1 MNHYEKLG
9 IPRDATEDE
18 IRRAYRRAALQLHP
32 DKNTRPGETELFLD
46 VTTAYKVL
54 SNPQSRAEYDAKLE
68 TVVAKAVT
76 DTRIRVRFV
85 HGRKNLRVLNEPQMH
100 YMLLEILPPK
110 KISPQRFPI
119 NLCVL
124 IDRSTSMRGENMDRV
139 RRATLSIIESLN
151 PDDSASIVSFGDRA
165 EVVVTAE
172 QARKLDVARSRLG
185 QIQAGGGTEIARG
198 LEMGLAQ
205 VRSRSIEGSVNHLIL
220 ITDGRTYGDEQL
232 CMDMATAAAADRI
245 TINTVGIGN
254 DWSDVVLDE
263 VARLSGGNSIY
274 LDSPDALVD
283 LMHQIHHSL
292 SHVAALQV
300 LLDADM
306 SKQASLYAAF
316 RLRPDPLPLSN
327 TLPMSLGHLPG
338 DDRISILME
347 WMIDPIAEPGKFKF
361 ADFRVTSGRISTDEE
376 RPQLIVAARIQ
387 VSDRSDPDQP
397 PEEVLSAVGALN
409 LYRMQEMA
417 RSDAAS
423 GQVEEAVKRLKNLA
437 KHLKLMGEEKL
448 ARRALSEASN
458 LIQTQQLSD
467 DGEKAL
473 KYGSRA
479 LLQLSAPVKR

>member
-1 MNHYEKLG
+1 
-9 IPRDATEDE
+9 
-18 IRRAYRRAALQLHP
+18 
-32 DKNTRPGETELFLD
+32 
-46 VTTAYKVL
+46 VL

-68 TVVAKAVT
+68 LVVAKTVT
-76 DTRIRVRFV
+76 DTRIRFRFV

-124 IDRSTSMRGENMDRV
+124 IDRSTSMRGEKLDRV
-139 RRATLSIIESLN
+139 RRATLAILESLT
-151 PDDSASIVSFGDRA
+151 PDDSTSIVSFSDRA
-165 EVVVTAE
+165 EVVATAE
-172 QARKLDVARSRLG
+172 QARKLDVARSRLS
-185 QIQAGGGTEIARG
+185 QLHAGGGTEIARG
-198 LEMGLAQ
+198 LEMGLDQ
-205 VRSRSIEGSVNHLIL
+205 VRSRSTDGSVNHLIL

-232 CMDMATAAAADRI
+232 CMDLATAAAADRI
-245 TINTVGIGN
+245 TINTVGIGS

-283 LMHQIHHSL
+283 LMHEIHHSL

-306 SKQASLYAAF
+306 SKQATLYAAF
-316 RLRPDPLPLSN
+316 RLRPDPLPLSD
-327 TLPMSLGHLPG
+327 TFPMSLGHLPG

-347 WMIDPIAEPGKFKF
+347 WMIDPIADPGKFKL
-361 ADFRVTSGRISTDEE
+361 ADFSVTSGRISTDEE
-376 RPQLIVAARIQ
+376 RPQLIIAARMP
-387 VSDRSDPDQP
+387 VSDSPDPDQP

-409 LYRMQEMA
+409 LYRMQERA
-417 RSDAAS
+417 RSEAAS
-423 GQVEEAVKRLKNLA
+423 GQVEEAVQRLKNLA
-437 KHLKLMGEEKL
+437 HHLKLMGEEKL
-448 ARRALSEASN
+448 ARRALSEANN
-458 LIQTQQLSD
+458 LSQTQQLSD
-467 DGEKAL
+467 EGEKAL